1 MLFLELGILPLRYLI
16 MQRRLN
22 FLYYILTQ
30 RTNSIIFQIFKTQNK
45 YRSKTDWVTTVE
57 EDLKYLG
64 LNLTFESIQKLSKA
78 KWKNMVRNMILQKTF
93 TKLENTKQ
101 THSKV
106 RSLKHIRIEMQDYLM
121 PNDVNGMNKE
131 DAQMIFQIR
140 SKVLDLKMNMKGN
153 FENLEC
159 SVCFLEDE
167 TQVHVYQ
174 CKKIWK
180 IKKQSDSNIP
190 KYEEILWGDVTQ
202 KLKVARILK
211 ENMKIREQYKA

>member
-1 MLFLELGILPLRYLI
+1 

-30 RTNSIIFQIFKTQNK
+30 RTNSILFQIFKTQNK
-45 YRSKTDWVTTVE
+45 FRSKTDWVTTVE

-140 SKVLDLKMNMKGN
+140 SKVMSMKGN
-153 FENLEC
+153 FETFEC
-159 SVCFLEDE
+159 LVCFWEKE
-167 TQVHVYQ
+167 TQEHVYQ
-174 CKKIWK
+174 CKNIWK
-180 IKKQSDSNIP
+180 IKMQSDSSIP
-190 KYEEILWGDVTQ
+190 NYEEILWGY
-202 KLKVARILK
+202 I
-211 ENMKIREQYKA
+211 I

>member
-1 MLFLELGILPLRYLI
+1 M
-16 MQRRLN
+16 
-22 FLYYILTQ
+22 
-30 RTNSIIFQIFKTQNK
+30 
-45 YRSKTDWVTTVE
+45 SKTR
-57 EDLKYLG
+57 
-64 LNLTFESIQKLSKA
+64 
-78 KWKNMVRNMILQKTF
+78 WKNMVRSTILQKTF

-106 RSLKHIRIEMQDYLM
+106 RSLKRIRIELQDYLM

-131 DAQMIFQIR
+131 DAQMIFQIK

-153 FENLEC
+153 FEKYEC

-180 IKKQSDSNIP
+180 IRNQSDSNIP
-190 KYEEILWGDVTQ
+190 KFEEIFWGDVIQ

-211 ENMKIREQYKA
+211 ENMKTSWG